1 MLCCL
6 TWFAES
12 DPCELCPPSG
22 LLSRNTDTVS
32 SRISLHSVARKARG
46 PLAERQT
53 SLLSVCGRSSHW
65 WVSVRLRCC
74 SKPPHRAPRF
84 LVIRFKRRLTAK
96 TKTGMNHGKRQSN
109 GGKKEKTSPEWP
121 LTKRRVSSR
130 CAREARSKDSRG
142 ARSRGSRAQP
152 AVNYAGATRSRRSTE
167 HISRDY
173 YPQIRGSK
181 WVSPS
186 RCCSNVCLL
195 SMQQ

>member
-12 DPCELCPPSG
+12 DPCELCPPWG

-32 SRISLHSVARKARG
+32 SRISLHSVTRRARG

-84 LVIRFKRRLTAK
+84 LDIRFKRRLTVK

-130 CAREARSKDSRG
+130 CAREARSKDSKGR
-142 ARSRGSRAQP
+142 AIERFSRTTSRQLC
-152 AVNYAGATRSRRSTE
+152 
-167 HISRDY
+167 
-173 YPQIRGSK
+173 
-181 WVSPS
+181 
-186 RCCSNVCLL
+186 RCDEVTSLHRTHFSGLL
-195 SMQQ
+195 SANSRVKVSVPFQMLL